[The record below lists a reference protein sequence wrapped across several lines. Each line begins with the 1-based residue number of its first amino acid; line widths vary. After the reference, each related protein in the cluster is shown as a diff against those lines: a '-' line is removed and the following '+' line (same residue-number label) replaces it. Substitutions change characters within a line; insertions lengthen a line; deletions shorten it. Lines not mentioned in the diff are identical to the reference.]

1 LAIANYNFI
10 TFPTI
15 IRNFST
21 AIVNIFLDISK
32 HDNYK
37 VQTLQN
43 GLLDHE
49 AQLLT
54 TDIALGHLKF
64 YQTVIQR
71 QINKC
76 TIADF
81 QLQLS
86 YESWDTVLEGNDV
99 NQIFLTRF

>member
-1 LAIANYNFI
+1 M
-10 TFPTI
+10 
-15 IRNFST
+15 
-21 AIVNIFLDISK
+21 VNIFLDISK

-37 VQTLQN
+37 VQPLHN
-43 GLLDHE
+43 GLLDYE

-54 TDIALGHLKF
+54 TDIALDHFKN

-71 QINKC
+71 QIKKW

-86 YESWDTVLEGNDV
+86 YESWDALFEGDDV
-99 NQIFLTRF
+99 NQVFKLIFKRLFNNSLFKFPPN